1 MIFRLHKCSR
11 PNVWEHDHQ
20 TMASAIDELRTH
32 ICADCLSGSPD
43 FLDDV
48 VDVEFDGRLIECR
61 DAPTLLSTPCG
72 LEYEIEEIEEQA
84 A

>member
-1 MIFRLHKCSR
+1 MIFRLHKCSS
-11 PNVWEHDHQ
+11 PSWAHDHP

-32 ICADCLSGSPD
+32 ICKDCLFGSPG

-48 VDVEFDGRLIECR
+48 VDVEFEGRVVECR
-61 DAPTLLSTPCG
+61 DPDTLLSTPCG
-72 LEYEIEEIEEQA
+72 CEYEIEETEEQA